1 MDYVHNYCLPY
12 GSSQSQPTTK
22 ELSYS
27 KVEDIKKVC
36 RLCGE
41 NSDTCTPIFENKL
54 SIAEKISRC
63 LPIVVI
69 ANDNLP
75 SQICKR
81 CLTYLNISYKLIV
94 NSIRVDENF
103 RKQLKDNEEKEEEE
117 NYHLNKKQS
126 TTVAKNEIHTV
137 PIKKLKKFAL
147 NGPVTCEFCDLIF
160 SNVSEF
166 DDHFEK
172 NHILEWKCNYC
183 DGSYETS
190 DELIEHKT
198 KLHSGNIII
207 CKTCVDDE
215 EAKEKQLNQM
225 KKEMDISS
233 GEECEEKFYI
243 PAENISTNNDEEFIL
258 PQNNQLTTNPEE
270 IPVIHQQISKSNI
283 LTKNNFESN
292 EETEIL
298 LPSTSLTPAILD
310 KSQLNSKNEGKKAS
324 NKFKPIYLCD
334 ICHLQLKDQKLFE
347 LHKKIHIPKTMI
359 CVHCKHESETIYDL
373 YLHKKGVHSLY
384 SRVNLKYVC
393 EMCGRFFSS
402 SWEWDVHK
410 TRRCRNRDGNKCK
423 YCEATFS
430 TSHKLKKHLR
440 KHKQEMLSD
449 PTAKIFKCVS
459 CPKIFVDE
467 EFYQKHRNVH
477 DPECWNNFKCE
488 ICSRSFRD
496 NVRLREHMKSIHEGV
511 KPHACD
517 MCGKSFHRL
526 SNMKAHRALHFGHK
540 CPHCEQNFE
549 KIRQL
554 VNHIQEDHGLE
565 PPANLL
571 TKKGYVTGTFVCKF
585 CGRTLSTYQSLLDHE
600 HIHTGEKPY
609 PCDIC
614 DKSFRSYTARWSHM
628 QRHKEGNFICEQCG
642 KSFNYKQNL
651 MTHVQIHVSME
662 DRKHQCPTC
671 NKRFLRKAH
680 LNVHMR
686 IHEGIR
692 PYTCDIC
699 NFSFTQIGDM
709 RRHRARHGNGE
720 VKRQP
725 RTKVDNT
732 KYISEYSNEDTN

>member
-1 MDYVHNYCLPY
+1 MDYAHNYCLPY
-12 GSSQSQPTTK
+12 GSIQNQSTK
-22 ELSYS
+22 DSSNKQNVKE
-27 KVEDIKKVC
+27 IC

-41 NSDTCTPIFENKL
+41 KSENCTPIFENKF

-63 LPIVVI
+63 LPIVVL

-75 SQICKR
+75 PQICKR

-94 NSIRVDENF
+94 NSLKIDEQL
-103 RKQLKDNEEKEEEE
+103 RKQLQDNKEENKL
-117 NYHLNKKQS
+117 NYSKE
-126 TTVAKNEIHTV
+126 KNETPFSV
-137 PIKKLKKFAL
+137 PMKKLKKSAL
-147 NGPVTCEFCDLIF
+147 LGPVICEFCDMTF
-160 SNVSEF
+160 TDVNEF
-166 DDHFEK
+166 DTHFEE
-172 NHILEWKCNYC
+172 NHILKWKCNFC
-183 DGSYETS
+183 DSSYETS
-190 DELIEHKT
+190 EELIDHKT

-207 CKTCVDDE
+207 CKTCVDE
-215 EAKEKQLNQM
+215 EDAEEKQLKQE
-225 KKEMDISS
+225 KKDRDISS
-233 GEECEEKFYI
+233 GEECEDKFYI
-243 PAENISTNNDEEFIL
+243 PPEIVGKKPIDIDLPQTNQTPLSDYSDNFNLDSENIPFIDEEA
-258 PQNNQLTTNPEE
+258 TNLNENRIEE
-270 IPVIHQQISKSNI
+270 N
-283 LTKNNFESN
+283 ESN
-292 EETEIL
+292 EKSQSNEISKQ
-298 LPSTSLTPAILD
+298 LPSSSSMSSTSQVKENTA
-310 KSQLNSKNEGKKAS
+310 NES
-324 NKFKPIYLCD
+324 SFLCD
-334 ICHLQLKDQKLFE
+334 VCHLQLKDPKLYE
-347 LHKKIHIPKTMI
+347 LHKKIHIPRIMV
-359 CVHCKHESETIYDL
+359 CVHCKHESQSIYDL
-373 YLHKKGVHSLY
+373 YLHKKEDHNLY
-384 SRVNLKYVC
+384 SKVNLKYVC
-393 EMCGRFFSS
+393 DMCGRFFSS
-402 SWEWDVHK
+402 SWEWEVHK
-410 TRRCRNRDGNKCK
+410 TRRCRNREGNKCK
-423 YCEATFS
+423 YCEAAFS

-440 KHKQEMLSD
+440 KHKQEMFSD
-449 PTAKIFKCVS
+449 PTVKVFKCVS

-496 NVRLREHMKSIHEGV
+496 NVRLKEHMKSIHEGV
-511 KPHACD
+511 KPHSCD
-517 MCGKSFHRL
+517 VCGKSFHRL

-554 VNHIQEDHGLE
+554 VTHIQDDHGLE

-571 TKKGYVTGTFVCKF
+571 SKKGYVTGTFVCKF

-609 PCDIC
+609 PCEIC

-662 DRKHQCPTC
+662 ERKHPCPTC

-686 IHEGIR
+686 IHDGIR

-720 VKRQP
+720 LNKRQQ
-725 RTKVDNT
+725 RIRLENLT
-732 KYISEYSNEDTN
+732 YISEYSNEDTN